1 MTRRERQ
8 PGVSR
13 EARISD
19 QGLKRLERQLQA
31 GTIAPAVLEQ
41 WVRRYGDAARELI
54 ARYRGD
60 KQGPRA

>member
-1 MTRRERQ
+1 MNGRERQ

-13 EARISD
+13 GTRLSD
-19 QGLKRLERQLQA
+19 QGLERLERQLEA

-54 ARYRGD
+54 ARYRG
-60 KQGPRA
+60 KVPGSRS

>member
-1 MTRRERQ
+1 MTDPERK

-13 EARISD
+13 EARISGE
-19 QGLKRLERQLQA
+19 GLKRLERQLQA

-60 KQGPRA
+60 KQGPRS

>member
-1 MTRRERQ
+1 MTDPERK

-13 EARISD
+13 EARISGE
-19 QGLKRLERQLQA
+19 GLKRLERQLQA

-54 ARYRGD
+54 ARYRDD
-60 KQGPRA
+60 KQGPHS